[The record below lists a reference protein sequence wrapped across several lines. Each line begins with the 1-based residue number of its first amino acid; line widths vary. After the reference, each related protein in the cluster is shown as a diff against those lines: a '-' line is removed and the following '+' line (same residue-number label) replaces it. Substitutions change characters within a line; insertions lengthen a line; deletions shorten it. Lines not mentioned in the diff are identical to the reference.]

1 MLNVLRNSVL
11 RRPWT
16 LAGSLA
22 DLKTMIRSLAL
33 LIGISGFTA
42 TAAPVTLAELLR
54 ASPTDAPV
62 YRMVDGRALHLHRF
76 APDGLVA
83 GDSRPAVVWIHGGAW
98 RGGSAEVSPPH
109 ARYFATRGAV
119 GFSLEYRL
127 ISPAALTVADCVA
140 DCRAALAYL
149 RAHAREL
156 GVDPARIAVGG
167 DSAGGHLAAALAT
180 LPAAD
185 ATARPDAL
193 LLYNPVL
200 DLTEGNWTRFVEGGP
215 GLAIKTTP
223 PATPAALERARALS
237 PVYHVGAG
245 LPPVLLQHGLA
256 DQVVPA
262 SQAERFAA
270 AAQAAGARCELRLLP
285 GVAHAFVVP
294 RYRASE
300 GVVMEAVRAADRFLV
315 SLGWLEGAPTLI
327 ASDPPAWGRPD

>member
-1 MLNVLRNSVL
+1 MGL
-11 RRPWT
+11 T
-16 LAGSLA
+16 GC
-22 DLKTMIRSLAL
+22 
-33 LIGISGFTA
+33 TA
-42 TAAPVTLAELLR
+42 TAAAVTFAELLR

-62 YRMVDGRALHLHRF
+62 YQTVDGRALHLHRF
-76 APDGLVA
+76 APEGLAA

-98 RGGSAEVSPPH
+98 RGGSAEVFYPH

-149 RAHAREL
+149 RANAREL

-180 LPAAD
+180 LPAPAAT

-215 GLAIKTTP
+215 GLAVKTTP

-237 PVYHVGAG
+237 PVYHIGAG
-245 LPPVLLQHGLA
+245 LPPVLLQHGL
-256 DQVVPA
+256 DDHVVPA
-262 SQAERFAA
+262 SQAERFTAA
-270 AAQAAGARCELRLLP
+270 AKAAGARCELRLLP

-300 GVVMEAVRAADRFLV
+300 GVVLEAVRAADRFLG
-315 SLGWLEGAPTLI
+315 SLGWLEREPTLI